1 MGTDYNNF
9 NLIYNSCKGNPIIPI
24 LKKNGVKIRK
34 QMVFFLQHTL
44 GRRRCTTGGG
54 LNSRAATARRALLQ
68 LSRGHWRPDALGAK
82 ANGESVGG
90 SPTKTQAAHG
100 GTPVPTAGHD
110 RHVQPKATH
119 KPGHGG
125 AASPTAC
132 A

>member
-1 MGTDYNNF
+1 MGTDYSNF

-54 LNSRAATARRALLQ
+54 LLQ

>member
-1 MGTDYNNF
+1 M
-9 NLIYNSCKGNPIIPI
+9 
-24 LKKNGVKIRK
+24 KIRK